1 MPPEGTFAPVSVIV
15 PAYRAAATIGRALK
29 SVAAQTLKPR
39 EAIVVDDGSD
49 DGTAEAAEAAR
60 ALLGDIAL
68 HVHRQPRRGAGAA
81 RNLAVAAARE
91 PFLAFLDADDEWL
104 PEKLRRSMAAI
115 AETGAHLVAHNGWI
129 VDGTRVTLNDC
140 ARRFRESRD
149 PFVGLYR
156 KGYIDTC
163 TVLARRDAVL
173 AAGGF
178 DPGLANAQDFE
189 LWLAMLRKPG
199 TPFVVFDEPLSRY
212 HVSPSGIMSHTERR
226 LRCGL
231 DIASRYAH
239 DLERRPGSALLS
251 LWYRMAALHHE
262 AAAAFLG
269 RRRFAR
275 ALLVLASF
283 PFRLVQATI
292 RFFFGDAHRRADFL
306 SALAAERTQGAA

>member
-1 MPPEGTFAPVSVIV
+1 MPPEGAFAPVSVIV
-15 PAYRAAATIGRALK
+15 PAYRAAATIGRALG

-49 DGTAEAAEAAR
+49 DGTAAAAEAQR
-60 ALLGDIAL
+60 ALLGDIQL
-68 HVHRQPRRGAGAA
+68 SVHRQSRQGAGAA
-81 RNLAVAAARE
+81 RNRAVAAAQQ

-104 PEKLRRSMAAI
+104 PEKLRLSLAAI
-115 AETGAHLVAHNGWI
+115 ADTGAVLVAHNGWI
-129 VDGTRVTLNDC
+129 VDGARLTLNDC
-140 ARRFRESRD
+140 ASRFRAYRD

-189 LWLAMLRKPG
+189 LWLAMLREPG
-199 TPFVVFDEPLSRY
+199 VPFVVFDEPLSRY
-212 HVSPSGIMSHTERR
+212 HVSASGIMSHTERR

-231 DIASRYAH
+231 EIASRYAR

-251 LWYRMAALHHE
+251 LWYRTAALHHE

-269 RRRFAR
+269 RRRLGK

-283 PFRLVQATI
+283 PFHLAQATL

-306 SALAAERTQGAA
+306 SALAQERTQGAA